1 MRARIAP
8 VLLGLLALAG
18 CAGEEPPPPLP
29 AEALPVSGFVLPFD
43 EYQLAAPDR
52 VTVEKARSTLAE
64 TCMRMRGYEVDIPE
78 IGGSNA
84 VAGTENS
91 RRYGLV
97 DESVATR
104 FGYHFPSD
112 EASEKRSLRQ
122 QEWEA
127 GLSEEVRTLLD
138 GENGCSDEAQR
149 ELRKDAPVADTGWL
163 ADQDFSALEESA
175 KLAPVV
181 AAREAWRTCM
191 AGHGFAYATPEDA
204 IADAKWQLDSPAPSP
219 EEVRAAQVDVGCKQ
233 STGLV
238 RTWYEAETALQRQ
251 VVERERTRFDEF
263 EAANQARVANAHR
276 VLGS

>member
-43 EYQLAAPDR
+43 EYQLATPDR

-64 TCMRMRGYEVDIPE
+64 TCMRARGHEVDIPE
-78 IGGSNA
+78 ISGSNA
-84 VAGTENS
+84 AAGTENS

-112 EASEKRSLRQ
+112 QATENRSLRQ

-127 GLSEEVRTLLD
+127 GLSKEIRTLLD

-149 ELRKDAPVADTGWL
+149 ELRKDAPAADTGWL
-163 ADQDFSALEESA
+163 TDQDFSALEASA
-175 KLAPVV
+175 ELEPVA
-181 AAREAWRTCM
+181 AAREGWRTCM

-219 EEVRAAQVDVGCKQ
+219 EEVRTAQADVGCKQ
-233 STGLV
+233 STGLA
-238 RTWYEAETALQRQ
+238 RIWHEAETGLQRQ
-251 VVERERTRFDEF
+251 VIERERTRFDEIKT
-263 EAANQARVANAHR
+263 ANQARVANAHR